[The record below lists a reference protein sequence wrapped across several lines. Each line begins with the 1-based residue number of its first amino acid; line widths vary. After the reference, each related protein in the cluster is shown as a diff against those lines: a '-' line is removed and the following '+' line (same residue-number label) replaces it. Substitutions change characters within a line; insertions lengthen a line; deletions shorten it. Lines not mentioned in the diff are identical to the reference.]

1 MVVVLVVLALAL
13 SIVAARG
20 PMRSRTLEARFAAS
34 QIAEQLRLA
43 RTQAIATDRTVS
55 LRLDLPA
62 RTWRVDAAAPHRI
75 PEGPTL
81 SMLSVGQIAG
91 GQPADGQPRASPRP
105 GLAPARR
112 TGAISFAP
120 DGSSSG
126 GRIELADGGRRMQCQ
141 RGLADR
147 PRGRRRGAV
156 ARACTP
162 HPRPSLRP
170 GAPTPASP
178 CSR

>member
-55 LRLDLPA
+55 LTLDLPA
-62 RTWRVDAAAPHRI
+62 RTWRIGAAAPHRI
-75 PEGPTL
+75 AEGTAL
-81 SMLSVGQIAG
+81 SMLSVGQLAG
-91 GQPADGQPRASPRP
+91 GQPPDQPAAPAGAP

-126 GRIELADGGRRMQCQ
+126 GRIELADAGRRMQVSVDW
-141 RGLADR
+141 LT
-147 PRGRRRGAV
+147 GRVAV
-156 ARACTP
+156 AEVR
-162 HPRPSLRP
+162 
-170 GAPTPASP
+170 
-178 CSR
+178 

>member
-91 GQPADGQPRASPRP
+91 GQIVDGQSPGQPDAS

-126 GRIELADGGRRMQCQ
+126 GRIELADGGRHMQVSVDW
-141 RGLADR
+141 LT
-147 PRGRRRGAV
+147 GRVAV
-156 ARACTP
+156 AEVQ
-162 HPRPSLRP
+162 
-170 GAPTPASP
+170 
-178 CSR
+178 

>member
-62 RTWRVDAAAPHRI
+62 RTWRVDAAAPHHV
-75 PEGPTL
+75 PEGAAL
-81 SMLSVGQIAG
+81 SMLSVGQVAG
-91 GQPADGQPRASPRP
+91 GQPPDQPADAP

-112 TGAISFAP
+112 AGAISFAP

-126 GRIELADGGRRMQCQ
+126 GRIELTDAGRRM
-141 RGLADR
+141 RVTVDWLT
-147 PRGRRRGAV
+147 GRVAV
-156 ARACTP
+156 AEVQ
-162 HPRPSLRP
+162 
-170 GAPTPASP
+170 
-178 CSR
+178 

>member
-75 PEGPTL
+75 PEGPAL

-91 GQPADGQPRASPRP
+91 GQPPGQPGAP
-105 GLAPARR
+105 GLSPARR

-126 GRIELADGGRRMQCQ
+126 GRIELADGGRHMQVSVDW
-141 RGLADR
+141 LT
-147 PRGRRRGAV
+147 GRVAV
-156 ARACTP
+156 AEVQ
-162 HPRPSLRP
+162 
-170 GAPTPASP
+170 
-178 CSR
+178 